1 MNVTN
6 TTAINFLKNYGQ
18 NMTITLKS
26 GNYSF
31 YNQVDVI
38 IDSYEYSDPPT
49 VGITYPVA
57 SKTTYNTSPRIGVTG
72 STASGSITNY
82 RYSFDNST
90 WTNTGKTG
98 TSATFQTSAQSTG
111 SKTIYVQSYNGTE
124 WSSTVSRSFTI
135 GTTSLGAAQEALIDD
150 AYIDNVQT
158 YITNLA
164 AYYGNTA
171 PSWTACNATTK
182 LNLAQITDLNT
193 KLKALTPGQSFTVPS
208 VGDKVDNALFSTT
221 INNAIKNS

>member
-1 MNVTN
+1 
-6 TTAINFLKNYGQ
+6 
-18 NMTITLKS
+18 MTVKLAS

-38 IDSYEYSDPPT
+38 IVSYEYSDPPT

-98 TSATFQTSAQSTG
+98 TSTTFQTSAQSTG

-124 WSSTVSRSFTI
+124 WSSSVSRSFTI
-135 GTTSLGAAQEALIDD
+135 GTTDLGTTKLSVIDD
-150 AYIDNVQT
+150 THIDRAQT

-171 PSWTACNATTK
+171 PSWTTCNANTELK
-182 LNLAQITDLNT
+182 SAHITELNT
-193 KLKALTPGQSFTVPS
+193 NLKALTPKQSFTVPKA
-208 VGDKVDNALFSTT
+208 GDVFDYSLFSTT